1 MFIYD
6 KHTFSNT
13 MAIIFLSQM
22 ILYYI
27 FIRAFLTGLFKV
39 AMKDAFFRFCCSN
52 VFLRVFSIFL
62 TEIKLVKS
70 L

>member
-22 ILYYI
+22 ILYHI

-39 AMKDAFFRFCCSN
+39 AMKDAFFVFAVQMSFC
-52 VFLRVFSIFL
+52 V
-62 TEIKLVKS
+62 S
-70 L
+70 LAYF